1 MLEPLEVLN
10 FYRVHDYTLTDAYES
25 RMPANDR
32 PFVVYRGRSWSR
44 GEFQEAYLLT
54 AILLVS
60 RGIKHGD
67 RVGVMARNH
76 IGHLLVLFACARIG
90 AVMVPANPELKVTE
104 VGYIFQDAGVS
115 AVFCDEQL
123 LDLVKAAC
131 SELAP
136 APWLLPFESKADAPC
151 LMGLVE
157 AKPQGE
163 LPEPARADDTCII
176 IYTSGTTGFPK
187 GAMHSQRTFVTSGE
201 ANVARLWLQPDEKV
215 LTVLPLFHI
224 NALFYS
230 LAGTLAAG
238 ATIIVVEKFSAS
250 NFWQLAVDTG
260 ATQVN
265 LILTI
270 GLILK
275 ERPRSEFRPEH
286 RIRVVYGARPEEE
299 ACFRDEFGIQNLV
312 NGFGMTEIPGII
324 CNPYIGQ
331 RKFGSL
337 GPVGCHPDP
346 AKPWAECRIVNDEGK
361 DLGPDQV
368 GELWVKHPI
377 VMQGYFRAPE
387 QTRESFDGDWFK
399 TGDLMRR
406 DADGYFYFVTR
417 KKDIIRRRGE
427 NIAGAEIDRVLA
439 SHPDILEAAA
449 VPVPSEM
456 GDEEI
461 LAAVVLREGASP
473 TPLSISQWCA
483 NRMSAMKAPRFI
495 LFVDQLPHTPTFK
508 VAKHILKTD
517 PTLKSRA
524 VDVLALATDLATI
537 SSEKVQ
543 LRRQKC

>member
-1 MLEPLEVLN
+1 MLNPLEVLQS
-10 FYRVHDYTLTDAYES
+10 YRAHDYTLCDAYDS
-25 RMPANDR
+25 RMAENDR
-32 PFVVYRGRSWSR
+32 PFVVFRDHSWSR
-44 GEFQEAYLLT
+44 AEFREAYLAT
-54 AILLVS
+54 ARLLVA
-60 RGIKHGD
+60 RGIRHGD

-90 AVMVPANPELKVTE
+90 AVMVPANPDLKVGE
-104 VGYIFQDAGVS
+104 VGYIFQHARVS
-115 AVFCDEQL
+115 AVLCDNNL
-123 LDLVKAAC
+123 LSLVREAC
-131 SELAP
+131 LPVCPVPWFLPFDSEDDGALGLIGIISTDTEAELP
-136 APWLLPFESKADAPC
+136 APTQAS
-151 LMGLVE
+151 
-157 AKPQGE
+157 
-163 LPEPARADDTCII
+163 DTCII

-187 GAMHSQRTFVTSGE
+187 GAMHSQKTFVTSGE
-201 ANVARLWLQPDEKV
+201 ANVARLWLQPDERV

-238 ATIIVVEKFSAS
+238 ATIIVAERFSAS
-250 NFWQLAVDTG
+250 KFWELAVDTR

-275 ERPRSEFRPEH
+275 ERPRSEFRSDH
-286 RIRVVYGARPEEE
+286 KIRVVYGARPEDE
-299 ACFRDEFGIQNLV
+299 ACFRDEFGIANLV

-324 CNPYIGQ
+324 CNPYSGE

-346 AKPWAECRIVNDEGK
+346 SRPWAQCRIVGDDGT
-361 DLGPDQV
+361 DLGADQV

-377 VMQGYFRAPE
+377 VMQGYFRDPE
-387 QTRESFDGDWFK
+387 QTREAFEGEWFK

-427 NIAGAEIDRVLA
+427 NIAGAEIDRVLT
-439 SHPDILEAAA
+439 SHPGILDAAV

-461 LAAVVLREGASP
+461 LAAIVLRPGTTLRPQDIAK
-473 TPLSISQWCA
+473 WCQD
-483 NRMSAMKAPRFI
+483 RLSAMKTPRFI
-495 LFVDQLPHTPTFK
+495 VFLDELPYTPTFK
-508 VAKHILKTD
+508 VAKHILKAD
-517 PTLKSRA
+517 STLKTRA
-524 VDVLALATDLATI
+524 VDIGLPGH
-537 SSEKVQ
+537 
-543 LRRQKC
+543 

>member
-1 MLEPLEVLN
+1 MLNPLEVLRS
-10 FYRVHDYTLTDAYES
+10 YREHDYTLCDAYDS
-25 RMPANDR
+25 RITAINR
-32 PFVVYRGRSWSR
+32 PFAVFRDHSWSR
-44 GEFQEAYLLT
+44 TEFRDAYLAT
-54 AILLVS
+54 ARLLVA

-90 AVMVPANPELKVTE
+90 AVMVPANPDLKVGE
-104 VGYIFQDAGVS
+104 AGYIFQHAGVS
-115 AVFCDEQL
+115 AVLCDRNL
-123 LDLVKAAC
+123 LGLLQEAC
-131 SELAP
+131 LP
-136 APWLLPFESKADAPC
+136 VLPVPWFLPFDGEGDSAP
-151 LMGLVE
+151 GLIGIISTDP
-157 AKPQGE
+157 KGE
-163 LPEPARADDTCII
+163 LPVPAQANDTCII

-187 GAMHSQRTFVTSGE
+187 GAMHSQKTFVTSGE
-201 ANVARLWLQPDEKV
+201 ANVARLWLQPDERL

-238 ATIIVVEKFSAS
+238 ATIIVAERFSAS
-250 NFWQLAVDTG
+250 KFWELAADTG

-265 LILTI
+265 FILTI

-275 ERPRSEFRPEH
+275 ERPRSEFRSDH
-286 RIRVVYGARPEEE
+286 KIRVVYGARPEDE
-299 ACFRDEFGIQNLV
+299 ACFRDEFGIANLV

-324 CNPYIGQ
+324 CNPYSGE

-346 AKPWAECRIVNDEGK
+346 SRPWAQCRIVGDDGI
-361 DLGPDQV
+361 DMDADQV

-377 VMQGYFRAPE
+377 VMQGYFRDPE
-387 QTRESFDGDWFK
+387 QTRDSFEGEWFK

-439 SHPDILEAAA
+439 SHPDILDAAV

-461 LAAVVLREGASP
+461 LAAIVLRPGTTL
-473 TPLSISQWCA
+473 TPQDVAQWC
-483 NRMSAMKAPRFI
+483 RDRLSAMKTPRFV
-495 LFVDQLPHTPTFK
+495 LFLDELPYTPTFK
-508 VAKHILKTD
+508 VAKHILKAD
-517 PTLKSRA
+517 STLKARA
-524 VDVLALATDLATI
+524 VDIGLLGH
-537 SSEKVQ
+537 
-543 LRRQKC
+543 